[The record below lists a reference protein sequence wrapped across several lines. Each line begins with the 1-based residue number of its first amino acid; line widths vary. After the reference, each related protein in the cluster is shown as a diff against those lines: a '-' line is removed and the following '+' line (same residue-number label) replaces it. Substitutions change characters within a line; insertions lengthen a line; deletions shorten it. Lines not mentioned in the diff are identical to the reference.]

1 MTKNGL
7 KFPRKLKD
15 ALTIFSI
22 LALINY
28 VIILVIFVQLPIA
41 RKIDTIEEE
50 DTIYFWNG
58 YTTITD
64 LTNSSNVREDQ
75 TTDLS
80 QGGAKLII
88 SSLSILMLINLVQI
102 IVALF
107 AKKLKRK
114 TFINSFIWPQFI
126 GNGLL
131 LAGVIPFI
139 WWSTRTITQ
148 DIQASVSSSI
158 MYAFGMAIVVLLVV
172 IIAGT
177 YTSINYLRKQT
188 DPTN

>member
-7 KFPRKLKD
+7 KFPRKLID

-58 YTTITD
+58 YTIITD
-64 LTNSSNVREDQ
+64 LTNSSDVREDQ

-88 SSLSILMLINLVQI
+88 SSLSILILINLVQI

-107 AKKLKRK
+107 ANKLKRK

-131 LAGVIPFI
+131 LAGAIPFI
-139 WWSTRTITQ
+139 MWSTRTITPN
-148 DIQASVSSSI
+148 IQASVSSSI

-172 IIAGT
+172 FIAGT

-188 DPTN
+188 DPIN